1 MAEAEHP
8 LRSAPTH
15 RVTVD
20 DVRQLMGASTPHFA
34 MQLRNRIAK
43 LIRDLPEGD
52 AARELGMAEIAR
64 LERLGF
70 TGEVR
75 GTEPQDGEKTL
86 RSVNDDAPT
95 RRVPG
100 QRHPLG

>member
-8 LRSAPTH
+8 LRTTPTH

-34 MQLRNRIAK
+34 MHLRNRIAK

-52 AARELGMAEIAR
+52 PARELGVWEIAR

-70 TGEVR
+70 TGEIR
-75 GTEPQDGEKTL
+75 GEDAPPGMRKLPSLNE
-86 RSVNDDAPT
+86 DAPT
-95 RRVPG
+95 HR
-100 QRHPLG
+100 

>member
-1 MAEAEHP
+1 MAEAEQP
-8 LRSAPTH
+8 QRLRPERS
-15 RVTVD
+15 VSVE
-20 DVRQLMGASTPHFA
+20 DVRQLMGASAPHFA
-34 MQLRNRIAK
+34 MHLRNRIAK

-52 AARELGMAEIAR
+52 PARELGMQEIAR

-75 GTEPQDGEKTL
+75 GTEPQDGERTL

-100 QRHPLG
+100 QRHPLR

>member
-1 MAEAEHP
+1 MRQDP
-8 LRSAPTH
+8 GH

-34 MQLRNRIAK
+34 MQLRNRILK
-43 LIRDLPEGD
+43 LIKGLPEGD
-52 AARELGMAEIAR
+52 PARTLGEQEVAR

-75 GTEPQDGEKTL
+75 GVEPQDGERTL
-86 RSVNDDAPT
+86 RSVNDDAPV

-100 QRHPLG
+100 IRPVR